1 MSLLRT
7 AIVVSLGVALMPT
20 DKAQQER
27 LYAQAAAAATW
38 TITFCDRNPTTCTKA
53 AEAWQTF
60 AAKAQFAA
68 AMTYDIIQQARSDET
83 PPEPAAQRA
92 LTSARAAA
100 PAPRGT
106 LTAEDLKPAW
116 GSQPAPTRV
125 TLR

>member
-1 MSLLRT
+1 MSLMRT
-7 AIVVSLGVALMPT
+7 ALIVSLGVALMPS

-68 AMTYDIIQQARSDET
+68 AMTYDIIQKTRTEET
-83 PPEPAAQRA
+83 TAPEAQRA
-92 LTSARAAA
+92 LTSAEVTA

-116 GSQPAPTRV
+116 GSQPSPVRV
-125 TLR
+125 GLR